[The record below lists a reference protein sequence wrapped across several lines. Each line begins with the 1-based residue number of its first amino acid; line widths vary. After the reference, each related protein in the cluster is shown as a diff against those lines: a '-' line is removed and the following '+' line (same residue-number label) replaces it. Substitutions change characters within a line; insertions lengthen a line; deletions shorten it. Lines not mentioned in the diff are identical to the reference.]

1 MWNKI
6 KITGS
11 SICELILNIYGFY
24 QNTSDVFVMKNKRFE
39 KSTTY
44 KFLILCG
51 IFNIINYLLKIIIMT
66 WLLIDLKDE
75 SCYYFAI
82 FTEFSSMWSLFGIS
96 ALRFISIV
104 KKIFFYKGWPI
115 RKYSLEIHVPNFF
128 SCCINTYV
136 YNIHKCN
143 WGDTAGM
150 EKLKVWEPKSTKEFC
165 VSSQPLSLITE
176 ISQGKLIGLEVK
188 APGFFFPNLSKVKI

>member
-1 MWNKI
+1 MA
-6 KITGS
+6 S
-11 SICELILNIYGFY
+11 FICELILNIYGFY

-104 KKIFFYKGWPI
+104 KK
-115 RKYSLEIHVPNFF
+115 NFF
-128 SCCINTYV
+128 I
-136 YNIHKCN
+136 
-143 WGDTAGM
+143 
-150 EKLKVWEPKSTKEFC
+150 KVEQLENFLWKFMFPIFLAVALTLMFTIFKSATGAIQQVWK
-165 VSSQPLSLITE
+165 
-176 ISQGKLIGLEVK
+176 
-188 APGFFFPNLSKVKI
+188 N